1 MAVVNRYF
9 DQNDYQK
16 PIKSYIQSY
25 FWNVVPSLKK
35 KSDIY
40 VSQYEALLQDDL
52 F

>member
-9 DQNDYQK
+9 DQNDYEN
-16 PIKSYIQSY
+16 PIKPFIQSY

-40 VSQYEALLQDDL
+40 ISQYKASL
-52 F
+52 